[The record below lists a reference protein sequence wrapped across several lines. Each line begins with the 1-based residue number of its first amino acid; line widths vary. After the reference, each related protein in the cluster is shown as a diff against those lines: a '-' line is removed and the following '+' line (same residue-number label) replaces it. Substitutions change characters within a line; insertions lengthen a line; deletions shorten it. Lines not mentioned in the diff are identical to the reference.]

1 MPNSKSD
8 NLEGLLKAGL
18 EEDTIFLAIHSR
30 DLARVKNVWQRN
42 DKAEYERHNPPKI
55 GNRKQPNGGQTPLLY
70 AVNNGT
76 FDIVK
81 FICDNSKT
89 LLDEPDYGGVTPL
102 IAACEKGSKEIVS
115 FLINSRADRNKCR
128 IEDGFRALEVAIG
141 RGDVFNPEEL
151 SKLLKAGA
159 DFEKG
164 SVTSKFTPLQVA
176 IKRNNI
182 DALNFLLSKL
192 CPNNS
197 KLDNENAISSIKTAI
212 DVDNLE
218 AIKLLMPNL
227 NVQEFNPRQV
237 NQISKL
243 IEKKGNINTEIKFL
257 IENYINSQTPSTG
270 KRKEREDEAK
280 SGQGDIGSRPGR
292 SFNLSQE
299 SRVTIESLT
308 GGSET
313 HKSRET

>member
-218 AIKLLMPNL
+218 AIKLLMPKL
-227 NVQEFNPRQV
+227 DFQGLKIKEV
-237 NQISKL
+237 NQINKA
-243 IEKKGNINTEIKFL
+243 IEKKGSIKTEIKSL
-257 IENYINSQTPSTG
+257 IEHSIDTKKSATG
-270 KRKEREDEAK
+270 KRKRAK
-280 SGQGDIGSRPGR
+280 GAAVSNYADGSLSGTIS
-292 SFNLSQE
+292 SSQE
-299 SRVTIESLT
+299 GRVDIKSLVK
-308 GGSET
+308 GLL
-313 HKSRET
+313 HDKSRGI